1 MVCLDTSCLI
11 DILKGKS
18 SVLPIMQKIDKTEMI
33 IGIPAP
39 ALMELWTGACRSR
52 MSDKEKEKITELMQ
66 SLTFFPL
73 DEKSAKE
80 AGEIEA
86 ELFAQ
91 GTIINHTDIMIAGIA
106 RVNNHTL
113 ITRDG
118 DYSHIPGLTILKY

>member
-11 DILKGKS
+11 DILRGKS
-18 SVLPIMQKIDKTEMI
+18 QVLPVMQKIEKNEII

-52 MSDKEKEKITELMQ
+52 MNDKEKEKIIDLMQ

-86 ELFAQ
+86 ELLNQ
-91 GTIINHTDIMIAGIA
+91 GTPINNADIMIAGIA
-106 RVNNHTL
+106 RANNQTL
-113 ITRDG
+113 ITHDS
-118 DYSHIPGLTILKY
+118 DYSHISRLTVLKY